1 MNDEQM
7 IWERYKL
14 IKETPM
20 DDISV
25 MGFDNQTDTHGYD
38 AGSIKAITDPRYI
51 NKLKKTLVQKLDVKT
66 NNKFNFNF
74 GFCKSKY
81 GHEKAEL
88 GLSTPEE
95 LIQRFPDVD
104 LSNFLKKCNN
114 NNISVLFANN
124 KSLDQFPLSPWIIIH
139 RLGHTLASKKESGVI
154 YGKLINEIFM
164 NFLKKCPVAD
174 KQGNHYYY
182 ELVPNPNRK
191 NIKDP
196 IDIKQPS
203 SKINMRRV
211 TKHGFTDIFS
221 KLGTFRSARE
231 NKIDRGQEFIIE
243 CFTQYVITGK
253 VTFNH
258 NFNLGDVTEKDII
271 KLEKDLESNIYSILE
286 NAVGSIF
293 SM

>member
-1 MNDEQM
+1 MNDEKL

-14 IKETPM
+14 IKETPI

-38 AGSIKAITDPRYI
+38 EGSMKAITDPRYI
-51 NKLKKTLVQKLDVKT
+51 NKLKKTLVKKLDVKT

-81 GHEKAEL
+81 GDEKAEL

-95 LIQRFPDVD
+95 LKQRFPDVD

-124 KSLDQFPLSPWIIIH
+124 SSLDRFPLSPWIIIH
-139 RLGHTLASKKESGVI
+139 RLGHTLFSKKESREFYI
-154 YGKLINEIFM
+154 KLRDEIFP
-164 NFLKKCPVAD
+164 NFLKKCPITD
-174 KQGNHYYY
+174 KEGNHYYY
-182 ELVPNPNRK
+182 EEVYIPPKRRD
-191 NIKDP
+191 DP
-196 IDIKQPS
+196 WFVKQPS
-203 SKINMRRV
+203 SNINIRQM

-231 NKIDRGQEFIIE
+231 NKIDRGMEFIIE

-258 NFNLGDVTEKDII
+258 NFNLGDVTQKDVIR
-271 KLEKDLESNIYSILE
+271 LEKDLEINIHSILE